1 MLIYVLV
8 LTITINFM
16 YIFLS
21 VAILAQAQIAKMSH
35 LHVLPGYVITE
46 VDLDS
51 VQTTMPF
58 SLLFNACAALK
69 DFKFRGRRD
78 NEDVELAILCYHRN
92 VREPIA
98 SIVCGFLGIQP
109 PQAPNLITGEG
120 GCGMTKLTWMLMGKI
135 DDAWFAHVKDY
146 AAFEGPSMANIAA
159 VRMAGHLWLGWIW
172 HPGMSRKP
180 LTHWTY
186 VDPPIPSPMDL

>member
-1 MLIYVLV
+1 
-8 LTITINFM
+8 
-16 YIFLS
+16 
-21 VAILAQAQIAKMSH
+21 MSH

-51 VQTTMPF
+51 V
-58 SLLFNACAALK
+58 S
-69 DFKFRGRRD
+69 DRRD
-78 NEDVELAILCYHRN
+78 NEDVELAMTCYHRN
-92 VREPIA
+92 VCEPIA
-98 SIVCGFLGIQP
+98 SIV
-109 PQAPNLITGEG
+109 APNLITGEG
-120 GCGMTKLTWMLMGKI
+120 GCGMTKLTWMLMDMI
-135 DDAWFAHVKDY
+135 DDAWFAHVRDY

-186 VDPPIPSPMDL
+186 VDPPILL

>member
-1 MLIYVLV
+1 M
-8 LTITINFM
+8 
-16 YIFLS
+16 S

-35 LHVLPGYVITE
+35 LHDLPGYVTTE

-51 VQTTMPF
+51 LQTTMPF
-58 SLLFNACAALK
+58 SLLFNACAAIK
-69 DFKFRGRRD
+69 DFRGSDRD
-78 NEDVELAILCYHRN
+78 NEDAELVTLCYHRN

-135 DDAWFAHVKDY
+135 DDAWFACC
-146 AAFEGPSMANIAA
+146 
-159 VRMAGHLWLGWIW
+159 L
-172 HPGMSRKP
+172 
-180 LTHWTY
+180 
-186 VDPPIPSPMDL
+186 